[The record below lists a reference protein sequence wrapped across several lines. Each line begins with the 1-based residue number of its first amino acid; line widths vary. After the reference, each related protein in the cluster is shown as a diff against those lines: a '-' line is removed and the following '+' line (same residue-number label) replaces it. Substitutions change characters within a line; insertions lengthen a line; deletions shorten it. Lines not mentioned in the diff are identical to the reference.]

1 MKHPPVQSDVYMH
14 VPVHRTR
21 TREIQT
27 IDRACGSE
35 GWGGIFHEN
44 ERTRNFLETARQNP
58 CMKEGAREREREEL
72 YIYAYVYIYTC
83 VCLFIWRRKKKIM
96 FNTCKGK
103 QPKLMST
110 HWPSR

>member
-58 CMKEGAREREREEL
+58 CMEEGERER
-72 YIYAYVYIYTC
+72 
-83 VCLFIWRRKKKIM
+83 
-96 FNTCKGK
+96 
-103 QPKLMST
+103 
-110 HWPSR
+110 